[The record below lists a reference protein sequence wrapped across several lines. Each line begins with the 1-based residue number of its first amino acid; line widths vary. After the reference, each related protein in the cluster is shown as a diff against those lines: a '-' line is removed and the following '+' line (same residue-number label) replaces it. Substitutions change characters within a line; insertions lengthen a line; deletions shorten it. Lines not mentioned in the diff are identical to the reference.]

1 MLEYSDSLNPDIV
14 RAITKLPL
22 TPVLA
27 DRMKLLVSKELDV
40 KLPIEGVAVTEV
52 VRAPSRYNL
61 YFTMRFEIGS
71 VESVYANTYS
81 DELDPLYV
89 LTSPCTNAG
98 ELVKDTSLQQSV
110 VTTILL
116 LLTSVREVPSPV
128 ELSM

>member
-1 MLEYSDSLNPDIV
+1 MDASSITVVFVLEYSDLLTPDIV

-61 YFTMRFEIGS
+61 YFTMIFKDGS
-71 VESVYANTYS
+71 VGSVYANT
-81 DELDPLYV
+81 
-89 LTSPCTNAG
+89 
-98 ELVKDTSLQQSV
+98 
-110 VTTILL
+110 
-116 LLTSVREVPSPV
+116 
-128 ELSM
+128 